1 MAEQQS
7 SEERDFKTR
16 ALHVGQDAS
25 QWKSRAVVPP
35 IVMAT
40 TFAQFEPAVTA
51 VISHKMFLIW
61 HLFNFKRC
69 RDLNMAVVEIRL
81 GTRLNCAWLR

>member
-1 MAEQQS
+1 MTKQQS
-7 SEERDFKTR
+7 AEEYDFATC

-51 VISHKMFLIW
+51 VIFVNKCSSVYLI
-61 HLFNFKRC
+61 LS
-69 RDLNMAVVEIRL
+69 IT
-81 GTRLNCAWLR
+81 GI